1 MERKLYIVTNYY
13 TGMEKLVKLT
23 DEQAN
28 AIEWLFN
35 AFEDE
40 DYGIEEAGKNE
51 DIAEP

>member
-23 DEQAN
+23 DAQAK
-28 AIEWLFN
+28 AIGWLFN
-35 AFEDE
+35 TFEEE
-40 DYGIEEAGKNE
+40 DYGIEEAGESE